1 MDAGP
6 GFTTL
11 ITQNTSLVSE
21 VTLTT
26 PDYTGAKLISDGL
39 MPACSALRKADP
51 TVAAVKV
58 AVPGFE
64 DYYWEGHATREHL
77 EVAAA
82 RERSGTH
89 NW

>member
-1 MDAGP
+1 MELKARVLH
-6 GFTTL
+6 TT
-11 ITQNTSLVSE
+11 NLVSE
-21 VTLTT
+21 VTLTI
-26 PDYTGAKLISDGL
+26 PDYTGAKLTSDGL
-39 MPACSALRKADP
+39 VPACSALRKADP

-82 RERSGTH
+82 RGRAGTQ